1 MLNMTSQLILYK
13 VEKMSL
19 IFIDTW
25 IRQIRKGVTPWSDD
39 SQKCENDPRWTCAW
53 ALNEFYHN
61 EHGTRDEYIMP
72 YLVKSYDDIR
82 RRRHKRDIYF
92 NSWQYTEIESVNERI
107 RIYK

>member
-1 MLNMTSQLILYK
+1 
-13 VEKMSL
+13 MSL

-25 IRQIRKGVTPWSDD
+25 VRQIRKGITPWSDD

-53 ALNEFYHN
+53 ALNKFYHN

-72 YLVKSYDDIR
+72 YLVKSREDIR
-82 RRRHKRDIYF
+82 RSRHRCDIYF
-92 NSWQYTEIESVNERI
+92 NSWQYTGIESVNDRI